1 MKHKTKKNA
10 YRIGD
15 RLVVDMTDLTARG
28 EGVAHH
34 NGLTVFV
41 GGALPGERAQLRVDV
56 VKQAPLNIPCISVTL
71 DVSHFETT
79 DRKSVV

>member
-15 RLVVDMTDLTARG
+15 RLVVDVTDLTARG

-56 VKQAPLNIPCISVTL
+56 VKQAIPGGNVRSDSSEDDGQANAAL
-71 DVSHFETT
+71 
-79 DRKSVV
+79 